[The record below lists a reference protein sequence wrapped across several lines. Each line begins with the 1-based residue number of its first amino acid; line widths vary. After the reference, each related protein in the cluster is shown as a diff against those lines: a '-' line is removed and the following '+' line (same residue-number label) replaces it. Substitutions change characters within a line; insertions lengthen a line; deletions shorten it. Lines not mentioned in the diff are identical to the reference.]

1 MEQLELRHLR
11 VVCAIADAGGL
22 RRAAVL
28 LGYSQPAVSTQ
39 LQRIEGYFGG
49 ELFVRS
55 RAGVVPT
62 TFGVKVIAQAREVLA
77 RVEAI
82 GRCPDGDDA
91 GAGQVLRLAATNT
104 PVLSGL
110 AVRIRRALPEL
121 ALTVSSVYSSAEIVE
136 LLEGGELDVAIAT
149 DYPGME
155 LRHSEAVAHRGI
167 VTEPSFVA
175 LSANHRL
182 AHQVEVSLSEL
193 AEEAWFV
200 TPDDGAGWPG
210 VFYVACQAAGFRP
223 ATVHQ
228 FLGDRH
234 QLQDMIADGLGVS
247 VVQAT
252 FRPSAGML
260 VKPLTGRP
268 IWCRYLLA
276 WQLGG
281 VADEV
286 VETVHRSATAA
297 YRDLSVHVPHFQ
309 PWSTRMFRGP
319 RA

>member
-11 VVCAIADAGGL
+11 IVCAIADAGGL

-39 LQRIEGYFGG
+39 LQRIESYFGG
-49 ELFVRS
+49 ELFIRS

-62 TFGVKVIAQAREVLA
+62 PFGVKVVAQARDVLA
-77 RVEAI
+77 QVDGI
-82 GRCPDGDDA
+82 GRSPVGDTT
-91 GAGQVLRLAATNT
+91 GAGRTLRLAATNT
-104 PVLSGL
+104 PILSGL
-110 AVRIRRALPEL
+110 VVRIRKALPAM

-136 LLEGGELDVAIAT
+136 LLESGELDAAIGT

-155 LRHSEAVAHRGI
+155 LRHSGAVALRGI

-175 LSANHRL
+175 LPADHRL
-182 AHQVEVSLSEL
+182 ADRIEVSLSEL
-193 AEEAWFV
+193 AEDAWFV

-210 VFYVACQAAGFRP
+210 VFYVACQVAGFHP

-228 FLGDRH
+228 FLGDRG
-234 QLQDMIADGLGVS
+234 QLQDMIAAGLGVA

-252 FRPSAGML
+252 FRPSVGVL

-268 IWCRYLLA
+268 VWCRYLLA
-276 WQLGG
+276 WQPGG

-286 VETVHRSATAA
+286 VETVYRSASAA
-297 YRDLSVHVPHFQ
+297 YRDLSGHVPHLQ
-309 PWSTRMFRGP
+309 PWSP
-319 RA
+319 RTFGAPRP